1 MPKKRKKKK
10 ICAVYGEGAVI
21 DQMCQK
27 WFVKFSDGDL
37 SPQSGWPVKVDNDQT
52 EILTENNQNDTT
64 WEIVDIFKISKSNAE
79 KSFPPAWLC

>member
-1 MPKKRKKKK
+1 M
-10 ICAVYGEGAVI
+10 YGECAVI

-27 WFVKFSDGDL
+27 WFVKFPDGDL
-37 SPQSGWPVKVDNDQT
+37 SPQLDWPVKVDSDQT